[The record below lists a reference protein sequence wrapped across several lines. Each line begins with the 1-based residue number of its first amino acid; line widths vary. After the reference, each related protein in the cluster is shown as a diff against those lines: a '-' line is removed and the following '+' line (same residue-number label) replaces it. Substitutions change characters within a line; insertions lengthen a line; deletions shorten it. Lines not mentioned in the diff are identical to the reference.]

1 MKIAMV
7 SEHAR
12 LLAAPSDA
20 DSGGRDVHVAEL
32 SAALVRA
39 GHDVTVYTRR
49 DDPDLP
55 ERARTEEGYE
65 VVHVPAGPPTRL
77 PADELLPRMGEFS
90 TFLERAWTKDR
101 PDVAHA
107 HFWMSGIATQ
117 LAARNA
123 RVPTVQTFHTLG
135 VVERRHQGSADAGS
149 SSRIRVERLLALGA
163 SRVAATCSE
172 EVFELATLGLPRTRT
187 SVVPCGVNL
196 ELFTPT
202 GPGDRARGA
211 GHRIVTVGPLVPR
224 MGFDVA
230 IRALAVL
237 PDTELVIAGGPV
249 DCDLACDAEAARL
262 RAVAE
267 QHGVRDRVR
276 MTGPVPRKDMP
287 ALLRSADVV
296 VCTPW
301 YEPLGIVPLEAMACG
316 RPVVATA
323 VGGLL
328 DTVVDGVTGTLVPPH
343 ASEAV
348 AAALHGLLTDDV
360 QRTAFGLAGHDR
372 ASTRYSWDRSAADAA
387 RTYERCVPEPR
398 QAVRSTRSG
407 AR

>member
-7 SEHAR
+7 SEHAG
-12 LLAAPSDA
+12 LLAALGDA

-55 ERARTEEGYE
+55 ERVRTEDGYE
-65 VVHVPAGPPTRL
+65 VVHVPAGPATRL
-77 PADELLPRMGEFS
+77 PTDEVLPRMGELG
-90 TFLERAWTKDR
+90 TFLAHAWTKDR

-123 RVPTVQTFHTLG
+123 KVPTVQTFHTLG
-135 VVERRHQGSADAGS
+135 VVERRHQGSADAGP
-149 SSRIRVERLLALGA
+149 SSRIHVERLLALGA
-163 SRVAATCSE
+163 SRVAATCSD

-196 ELFTPT
+196 ELFTPI
-202 GPGDRARGA
+202 GPEDPARGS
-211 GHRIVTVGPLVPR
+211 GHRLVTVGPLVPR
-224 MGFDVA
+224 MGFDIA
-230 IRALAVL
+230 IRALALL

-249 DCDLACDAEAARL
+249 DGNLADEAARL

-267 QHGVRDRVR
+267 QHGVQDRVR
-276 MTGPVPRKDMP
+276 MPGPVPRKDMP

-343 ASEAV
+343 APEAV
-348 AAALHGLLTDDV
+348 AAAVHGLLTDDV

-372 ASTRYSWDRSAADAA
+372 ASTRYSWDRSAADAV

>member
-7 SEHAR
+7 SDHAS
-12 LLAAPSDA
+12 PFTVPGDVDA
-20 DSGGRDVHVAEL
+20 DGRKVHVAEL

-49 DDPDLP
+49 DDPDIP
-55 ERARTEEGYE
+55 ERVPTDDGYE
-65 VVHVPAGPPTRL
+65 VVHVPAGPPAPL
-77 PADELLPRMGEFS
+77 PADELLPRMGELG
-90 TFLERAWTKDR
+90 TFLEREWTRDR

-107 HFWMSGIATQ
+107 HCWMPGIATQ
-117 LAARNA
+117 LAARTVT
-123 RVPTVQTFHTLG
+123 VPTVQTFHTLG
-135 VVERRHQGSADAGS
+135 VVESRHRGGAQTGSPN
-149 SSRIRVERLLALGA
+149 RIRIERLLARGA
-163 SRVAATCSE
+163 SRVAATCTD
-172 EVFELATLGLPRTRT
+172 EVFELAALGLPRTRT

-196 ELFTPT
+196 AQFAPT
-202 GPGDRARGA
+202 GPEAPARGP
-211 GHRIVTVGPLVPR
+211 GRRIVAVGPLVPR

-230 IRALAVL
+230 IRALALL
-237 PDTELVIAGGPV
+237 PGTELVIAGGPA
-249 DCDLACDAEAARL
+249 DDGAPDEAARL
-262 RAVAE
+262 RAVAGD
-267 QHGVRDRVR
+267 HGVLDRVH
-276 MTGPVPRKDMP
+276 MTGHVSRTDMP

-301 YEPLGIVPLEAMACG
+301 YEPLGLVPLAAMACG

-343 ASEAV
+343 AADAV
-348 AAALHGLLTDDV
+348 AAAVHTLLTDGV

-372 ASTRYSWDRSAADAA
+372 ASTRYSWDRSAADAV
-387 RTYERCVPEPR
+387 RTYERCVPADPR
-398 QAVRSTRSG
+398 SVRSVRSG